1 MKVVTPSPEEC
12 RNLFNT
18 DPNTFHVECCLKAGA
33 GIHLRDHRCTLKK
46 LLEKA
51 EAGKKGSVGDR
62 EFYIFSSN
70 TYSMTRLPRIIQMT
84 FLIRSCLKRTSVIWA
99 RLLMS

>member
-1 MKVVTPSPEEC
+1 MYFSLTFIKCNLSSALQTPSLKASSTEDKEGSGLEEQVKVVTPSPEEC

-33 GIHLRDHRCTLKK
+33 DIHLRDHRCTLKK

-51 EAGKKGSVGDR
+51 EAGGKKGSVG
-62 EFYIFSSN
+62 Y
-70 TYSMTRLPRIIQMT
+70 
-84 FLIRSCLKRTSVIWA
+84 
-99 RLLMS
+99 

>member
-1 MKVVTPSPEEC
+1 MIFKHSYTFSFQKCILSSALQTPSLKASSTEDKEGSGHEEQVKVVTPSPEEC

-33 GIHLRDHRCTLKK
+33 DIHLRDHRCTLKK

-51 EAGKKGSVGDR
+51 EAGKKGSVG
-62 EFYIFSSN
+62 Y
-70 TYSMTRLPRIIQMT
+70 
-84 FLIRSCLKRTSVIWA
+84 
-99 RLLMS
+99 

>member
-1 MKVVTPSPEEC
+1 MTPSPEEC

-33 GIHLRDHRCTLKK
+33 DIHLRDHRCTLKK

-51 EAGKKGSVGDR
+51 EAGKKDSVDDKI
-62 EFYIFSSN
+62 YIFSFN
-70 TYSMTRLPRIIQMT
+70 LHLMTRLPRINQVT
-84 FLIRSCLKRTSVIWA
+84 FLIQWCLKRTSVSWA